1 MGYFPFY
8 MEIADAPCL
17 IVGGGRVAL
26 RKIEKLLPF
35 GAKITVVS
43 PEFCQEIAEMEGIR
57 RICRR
62 FCPTDLEGMRFAIGA
77 ADAEAVHRELADGC
91 RERNIP
97 VNIVDDP
104 QKCSFLFPALVK
116 RGSLTVGIST
126 GGASPLAAQYIRRE
140 IEGVIP
146 AQFDRLIDF
155 LAEQRAEIKKKE
167 PSPQKREALLR
178 ELFALALAEAAER
191 GGLPEDEA

>member
-1 MGYFPFY
+1 MGYFPFF

-35 GAKITVVS
+35 GAEITVVS
-43 PEFCQEIAEMEGIR
+43 PEFCPELTEMEGIR

-62 FCPTDLEGMRFAIGA
+62 FCPADLEGMRFAIGA
-77 ADAEAVHRELADGC
+77 ADAEAVHRELADLC
-91 RERNIP
+91 REKNIP

-104 QKCSFLFPALVK
+104 RKCSFLFPALVR
-116 RGSLTVGIST
+116 RGGLSIGIST
-126 GGASPLAAQYIRRE
+126 GGASPLAAQYIRKE

-146 AQFDRLIDF
+146 PHFDRLIAF
-155 LAEQRAEIKKKE
+155 LAEQRAEIKKRE
-167 PSPQKREALLR
+167 PDPQKREALLR
-178 ELFALALAEAAER
+178 ELFGRALAEFAER